1 MGHQTMKPRH
11 QVSRQAIE
19 LIKRF
24 EGYRRGAAA
33 LPDGRWTIGYGH
45 TKTARGGVEVSEK
58 DAEALLIYDLL
69 EVTKAVND
77 WTFTPLTQNQ
87 FDALVCFASNVGL
100 ENFRRSSVLR
110 RVNEGAMLQ
119 AACALEMWRKA
130 EFEGERIVVD
140 ALVRRRAAEKALFLT
155 PTHGWVPAP
164 SPVVRPRVD
173 YDASAAQPKQRPLSL
188 IVPLDGAEANA
199 HEEPR
204 SPTVSDE
211 PEEPS
216 PATTA
221 AENLTARLHAL
232 VPEPSPQE
240 GTAEADAGLD
250 LPSPPAP
257 SAPVDEPEPQ
267 AAPAPTL
274 AEAIV
279 PAFAPEVE
287 PSPAF
292 ALTPPPVEPEAE
304 EEAPAAFP
312 AAPDPDARPLPFSEP
327 MQAPSAFSLRPLA
340 QSAAPSPRIE
350 QDDAFT
356 FDQGEAAAPAASHA
370 DFDLER
376 AAPMKFELW
385 PLVALLGG
393 GLVCLGFAFVWALFA
408 KPGTSFFGPWIIA
421 WAAGLLGIGC
431 IVGALYMLLE
441 RLGGSEE

>member
-24 EGYRRGAAA
+24 EGYRRSAAA

-45 TKTARGGVEVSEK
+45 TKTAREGVEVSEK

-199 HEEPR
+199 HEEPGQ
-204 SPTVSDE
+204 PAPV
-211 PEEPS
+211 EEPQEAS

-221 AENLTARLHAL
+221 AENVTARLQAL
-232 VPEPSPQE
+232 VPEPAPEE
-240 GTAEADAGLD
+240 GTAEAEAGLD

-257 SAPVDEPEPQ
+257 PPVEEIQTPAEPAAETIVSPFAPDI
-267 AAPAPTL
+267 APP
-274 AEAIV
+274 
-279 PAFAPEVE
+279 PAFV
-287 PSPAF
+287 
-292 ALTPPPVEPEAE
+292 LTPPPVEPEPLE
-304 EEAPAAFP
+304 EAQVEAPAPVEA
-312 AAPDPDARPLPFSEP
+312 DSRPLPFSEP
-327 MQAPSAFSLRPLA
+327 MEAPSSFSLRP
-340 QSAAPSPRIE
+340 QAAS
-350 QDDAFT
+350 
-356 FDQGEAAAPAASHA
+356 AAPAARITEDDAFSFDRRA
-370 DFDLER
+370 PEPTPAVSTFDLEE
-376 AAPMKFELW
+376 AAPMKFDLW
-385 PLVALLGG
+385 PLIGLGVG
-393 GLVCLGFAFVWALFA
+393 GLVCLGFAIVWALFA
-408 KPGTSFFGPWIIA
+408 APGTGFFGPWVIA
-421 WAAGLLGIGC
+421 WGAGLVGIGC
-431 IVGALYMLLE
+431 FVGALYMLLE

>member
-1 MGHQTMKPRH
+1 MKPRH

-45 TKTARGGVEVSEK
+45 TKTARAGVEVSEK

-69 EVTKAVND
+69 EVTKAVNE

-110 RVNEGAMLQ
+110 RINEGAMLQ

-188 IVPLDGAEANA
+188 IVPLDGAEASA
-199 HEEPR
+199 HEEPALAHE
-204 SPTVSDE
+204 DGA
-211 PEEPS
+211 EEVS

-221 AENLTARLHAL
+221 AENLTARLQAL
-232 VPEPSPQE
+232 VPEADLHD
-240 GTAEADAGLD
+240 GAAEADAGID
-250 LPSPPAP
+250 LPPPPAASP
-257 SAPVDEPEPQ
+257 AEALPEP
-267 AAPAPTL
+267 TL
-274 AEAIV
+274 DEAIV
-279 PAFAPEVE
+279 SAFAPEVE
-287 PSPAF
+287 PEPEPEPVF
-292 ALTPPPVEPEAE
+292 DLTPSPVEDETL
-304 EEAPAAFP
+304 EEAQAPVTEAPDTESRSLPFP
-312 AAPDPDARPLPFSEP
+312 AQMDAPASFSLRSQPESAAPPARIVEEDAVSLDT
-327 MQAPSAFSLRPLA
+327 APSAPVA
-340 QSAAPSPRIE
+340 
-350 QDDAFT
+350 DA
-356 FDQGEAAAPAASHA
+356 DVDLEDAAST
-370 DFDLER
+370 
-376 AAPMKFELW
+376 KFEYW
-385 PLVALLGG
+385 PLVWLGVA
-393 GLVCLGFAFVWALFA
+393 GLACLGFAILSALFA
-408 KPGTSFFGPWIIA
+408 PPSEGFFGPWILA
-421 WAAGLLGIGC
+421 WIAGLVGIGC
-431 IVGALYMLLE
+431 FVGALYILLE

>member
-24 EGYRRGAAA
+24 EGYRRSAAA

-45 TKTARGGVEVSEK
+45 TKTAREGAEVSEK

-173 YDASAAQPKQRPLSL
+173 YDVSAAQPKQRPLSL
-188 IVPLDGAEANA
+188 IVPLDGAEAQA
-199 HEEPR
+199 HEDTAEAPF
-204 SPTVSDE
+204 PAV
-211 PEEPS
+211 EEAQDVS
-216 PATTA
+216 PATAA
-221 AENLTARLHAL
+221 AENVTARLQAL
-232 VPEPSPQE
+232 VPETSPEE
-240 GTAEADAGLD
+240 GTAEAEAGLD

-257 SAPVDEPEPQ
+257 PLVEEPAPRPEPEPE
-267 AAPAPTL
+267 PTL
-274 AEAIV
+274 AETIV
-279 PAFAPEVE
+279 PAFAPDIA
-287 PSPAF
+287 PSAPF
-292 ALTPPPVEPEAE
+292 SLTPPPAEASPQEAE
-304 EEAPAAFP
+304 VVASAGE
-312 AAPDPDARPLPFSEP
+312 DSHPLPFSEP
-327 MQAPSAFSLRPLA
+327 MDAPSSFSLRP
-340 QSAAPSPRIE
+340 QAAMASPAARVAE
-350 QDDAFT
+350 DDAFS
-356 FDQGEAAAPAASHA
+356 FDRTPETAPRPST
-370 DFDLER
+370 FDLED
-376 AAPMKFELW
+376 AAPMKFDLW
-385 PLVALLGG
+385 PLVGLGAG
-393 GLVCLGFAFVWALFA
+393 GLVCLGFAIVWALFA
-408 KPGTSFFGPWIIA
+408 APGTGFFGPWVIA
-421 WAAGLLGIGC
+421 WGAGLVGIGC
-431 IVGALYMLLE
+431 FVGALYMLLE

>member
-45 TKTARGGVEVSEK
+45 TKTAREGAEVSEK

-199 HEEPR
+199 HEEPAA
-204 SPTVSDE
+204 PA
-211 PEEPS
+211 PAEEPQDTS

-221 AENLTARLHAL
+221 AENVTARLQAL
-232 VPEPSPQE
+232 VPEPAPEE
-240 GTAEADAGLD
+240 GTAEAEAGLD
-250 LPSPPAP
+250 LPSPPATP
-257 SAPVDEPEPQ
+257 LVEELQETPE
-267 AAPAPTL
+267 PTL

-279 PAFAPEVE
+279 PAFAPDIA
-287 PSPAF
+287 PSSAF
-292 ALTPPPVEPEAE
+292 SLTPPPVEPEAVE
-304 EEAPAAFP
+304 GAPAEGATTVE
-312 AAPDPDARPLPFSEP
+312 AESRPLPFNEP
-327 MQAPSAFSLRPLA
+327 MEAPASFSLRPLA
-340 QSAAPSPRIE
+340 ASAAPVARIE
-350 QDDAFT
+350 DDAFS
-356 FDQGEAAAPAASHA
+356 FDRTEPEPAPRVSG
-370 DFDLER
+370 FDLEA
-376 AAPMKFELW
+376 AAPMKFDLW
-385 PLVALLGG
+385 PLIGLGVG
-393 GLVCLGFAFVWALFA
+393 GLVCLGFAIVWALFA
-408 KPGTSFFGPWIIA
+408 APGTGFFGPWVIA
-421 WAAGLLGIGC
+421 WGAGLVGIGC
-431 IVGALYMLLE
+431 FVGALYMLLE